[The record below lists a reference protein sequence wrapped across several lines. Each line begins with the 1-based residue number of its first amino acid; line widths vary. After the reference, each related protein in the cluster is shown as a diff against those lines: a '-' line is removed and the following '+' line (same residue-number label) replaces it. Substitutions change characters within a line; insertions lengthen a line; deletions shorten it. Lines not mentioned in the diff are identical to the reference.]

1 MAVMIFLNGLL
12 PRFGMVKAHIL
23 SDSRIPSLDD
33 AFACVLRIESSPTGL
48 SIPQSSSALISKN
61 NNLRV
66 PQAMDNN
73 SQRNIYDHRKPDSV
87 EIVCN
92 CCYEFAKF
100 QNYQDLLQASFSST
114 LVASTVAPDGSTS
127 SVLGSGTIHFTP
139 SFSLSLDRVTKKI
152 IGRGCE
158 SGDLYLFDHQVPQ
171 VVACLVVPSPFEVHC
186 RLDVHPHH
194 TKLNT
199 KSLKCIFLG
208 YLHVQKGYRC
218 YCPTLKRLPLPHHP
232 LPLLR
237 LLLACCFLEYSRRP
251 PPQSSDSCPPSMPP
265 SSCNLG
271 SSDDL
276 LVALREGKRKCT
288 YLVSSFVSYHQLSPP
303 TYAFITSPD
312 STSIP
317 NIVHEALSHF
327 GWRNAMIEEMNA
339 LDGNGTWDLVSR
351 SAGKKT
357 IGCKWVFVV
366 KVDPDGVVAR
376 LKARLVAKCYVQ
388 ICRTDYLDAFSPV
401 A

>member
-1 MAVMIFLNGLL
+1 MAVMIFLNGLS

-61 NNLRV
+61 NNLRIASTCDMPEAPV
-66 PQAMDNN
+66 IISAD
-73 SQRNIYDHRKPDSV
+73 
-87 EIVCN
+87 
-92 CCYEFAKF
+92 EFAKF

-127 SVLGSGTIHFTP
+127 SVLGSDTIHFTP

-186 RLDVHPHH
+186 RLDVRPHH
-194 TKLNT
+194 TKLNS

-232 LPLLR
+232 LPLLH

-276 LVALREGKRKCT
+276 LIALREGKRKCT

-327 GWRNAMIEEMNA
+327 GWRNAMIEELNA

-376 LKARLVAKCYVQ
+376 LKAHLVAKC
-388 ICRTDYLDAFSPV
+388 CPNL
-401 A
+401 